1 MRQVYK
7 DVITS
12 PFRAP
17 LPTDAESEARTET
30 FLIELGIDPAHAR
43 WLVAQGEDI
52 DPGAHYQWLLAH
64 GEVADCPP
72 PDAPESLKVTNA
84 ELAELMAKA
93 PKAYFHEGEGIWLQY
108 PGAHRQVRAGDARE
122 GDPKPKP
129 EALAL
134 KQASYRTTRKLRRKG
149 GTGAS

>member
-84 ELAELMAKA
+84 ELAAA
-93 PKAYFHEGEGIWLQY
+93 DGEG
-108 PGAHRQVRAGDARE
+108 AE
-122 GDPKPKP
+122 GLLP
-129 EALAL
+129 
-134 KQASYRTTRKLRRKG
+134 RG
-149 GTGAS
+149 